1 MAGAAREGRAGSP
14 TLLVHGGRCLGHN
27 QDCRQLLCY
36 STDTPLVKIV
46 KKYSLLGND
55 KEWQILRVFPFFFLN
70 LFHIQHHPWL
80 FFFFFSFKIV
90 TISS

>member
-55 KEWQILRVFPFFFLN
+55 KEWQILRVFPFFF
-70 LFHIQHHPWL
+70 FKFISHPAPSVVI
-80 FFFFFSFKIV
+80 FFFFLVLK
-90 TISS
+90 